1 MMKNDL
7 RPMAGGF
14 NHPGGIYQRGGK
26 RGFDILLTLM
36 AAPVLLPLIILV
48 GLAVRLKIGSPVF
61 FKQERLGLN
70 GRAFFIRKFRTM
82 TEARDAAGRLLT
94 DEERLSG
101 FGRLLRATSL
111 DELPEFVNVLR
122 GDMSLVG
129 PRPLHAYY
137 RDRYT
142 AEQFRRHEAL
152 PGLTG
157 WAQVNGR
164 NALDWEQKF
173 ALDVW
178 YVDHRSWWLDVKILA
193 LTFLKIVKREGINQ
207 AGQAPAEEFKG
218 SVHKEI

>member
-1 MMKNDL
+1 MTG
-7 RPMAGGF
+7 RF
-14 NHPGGIYQRGGK
+14 NHRGTIYQRGGK
-26 RGFDILLTLM
+26 RAFDILLTLIS
-36 AAPVLLPLIILV
+36 APVLLPLMTLV
-48 GLAVRLKIGSPVF
+48 ALAVRLKIGAPVF
-61 FKQERLGLN
+61 FKQERLGVD
-70 GRAFFIRKFRTM
+70 GTIFFIRKFRTM
-82 TEARDAAGRLLT
+82 TEAKDAGGRLLT
-94 DEERLSG
+94 DEERLTG

-111 DELPEFVNVLR
+111 DELPEFLNVLR

-142 AEQFRRHEAL
+142 AEQFRRHEVL

-173 ALDVW
+173 TLDVW
-178 YVDHRSWWLDVKILA
+178 YVDHLSWWLDVKILA
-193 LTFLKIVKREGINQ
+193 LTFLKIVRREGINQ
-207 AGQAPAEEFKG
+207 AGQATAEEFKG